1 MTSAQFVEDVVN
13 IAVALSKFTVA
24 VSPVLVALGPVLIPL
39 IAGTIKDKKHAQA
52 FETVSRMGL
61 LATNVAAEAMAK
73 GMKQAQEADSPGGAT
88 ITAAEME
95 SISARAGADALKWA
109 QDQKVLDQVLDVYG
123 GREAVLQSLR
133 AIVNAK
139 LHGTPVGPAPAPK
152 PVEAPCVAV
161 EAKADAPKVEDK
173 PVA

>member
-1 MTSAQFVEDVVN
+1 MTSAQFVDDVVS
-13 IAVALSKFTVA
+13 IAVALSKFAVA
-24 VSPVLVALGPVLIPL
+24 VSPIAVALGPVFIPL
-39 IAGTIKDKKHAQA
+39 IAGTIKNKKHAQA
-52 FETVSRMGL
+52 FETVTRMGL

-73 GMKQAQEADSPGGAT
+73 GMKQAQEADSPGGTT
-88 ITAAEME
+88 ITAEEME
-95 SISARAGADALKWA
+95 TISAKAGVDALKWA

-133 AIVNAK
+133 AIINAK
-139 LHGTPVGPAPAPK
+139 LHGTPVGPAPASK
-152 PVEAPCVAV
+152 PIESPCASV